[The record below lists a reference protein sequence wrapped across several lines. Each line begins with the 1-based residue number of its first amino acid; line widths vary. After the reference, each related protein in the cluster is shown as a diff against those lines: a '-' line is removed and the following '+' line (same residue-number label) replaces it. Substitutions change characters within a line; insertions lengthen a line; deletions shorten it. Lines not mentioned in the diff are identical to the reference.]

1 MAPWSRPDSG
11 PGTIEEQ
18 GEGGIT
24 MQGPDNTTHSPP
36 KRPRQAGTLPQVRMT
51 LWWALRYAEHVMSTS
66 TDATTRLRAVHAITQ
81 ASMAYCK
88 LQETLDLQA
97 RVEALEHL
105 VTRRNG
111 HGQSSP

>member
-1 MAPWSRPDSG
+1 
-11 PGTIEEQ
+11 
-18 GEGGIT
+18 
-24 MQGPDNTTHSPP
+24 MQHPEHTTDSPP

-66 TDATTRLRAVHAITQ
+66 PDATTRLRAVHAITQ

-97 RVEALEHL
+97 RVEALEQL
-105 VTRRNG
+105 VHRRNG
-111 HGQSSP
+111 DGKPQAKS